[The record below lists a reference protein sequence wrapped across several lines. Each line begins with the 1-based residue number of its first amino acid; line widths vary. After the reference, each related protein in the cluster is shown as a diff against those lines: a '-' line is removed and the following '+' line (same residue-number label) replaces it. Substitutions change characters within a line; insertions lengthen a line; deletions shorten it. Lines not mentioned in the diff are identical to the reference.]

1 MAPKSKAAAPEL
13 AAYAEKDPTELQEMF
28 ADWLSTKTGYD
39 VDVKSVAL
47 ATSLRGA
54 YQKSPENQDHLAARR
69 EAAELRVAEREKRA
83 AERENKA
90 KAPAPAK
97 KAATAPAKK
106 TAAASAPA
114 TKVAPPKRRRPAAA
128 KAAVPA

>member
-13 AAYAEKDPTELQEMF
+13 ADYAEKDPTELQEMF

-69 EAAELRVAEREKRA
+69 EAAEQRVADREKRA
-83 AERENKA
+83 EEREAKA

-97 KAATAPAKK
+97 KAAPAKK

-128 KAAVPA
+128 KAAVSA